1 MKTRILFTVVVL
13 TLLCSCGKKPKY
25 PPYHEIKAHRI
36 DSMINAAEQSIPALD
51 SLLQH
56 AQHSFDSLSQRVE
69 ANKKA
74 LKATEAEL
82 NELAAARLQ
91 RDSVKVLF
99 DTQCARVKFLHR
111 KLEEVTQK
119 AASKVKPD
127 SGKTAK

>member
-56 AQHSFDSLSQRVE
+56 AQHSFDSLSQCVE

-82 NELAAARLQ
+82 NEL
-91 RDSVKVLF
+91 
-99 DTQCARVKFLHR
+99 TQCARVKFLHR

>member
-36 DSMINAAEQSIPALD
+36 DSMINA
-51 SLLQH
+51 
-56 AQHSFDSLSQRVE
+56 
-69 ANKKA
+69 

-82 NELAAARLQ
+82 NELAAARLH